1 MRVKKERNVKAPLK
15 PDRSQWTREVVNTS
29 IVRMDIIRVW
39 IRLLRDKDFHR
50 LNRRIRFLLKDCKHF
65 LRLLATLDNLR
76 TIRNMSS
83 TSPKFLTSAMIPD
96 SKGYLVVIVMK
107 HITMVIMKL
116 SSKPKCFLLSIYSTL
131 VKRRWIDW
139 VTHIH
144 LQRESWMQQTCQVSH
159 KLMKF
164 FSQYYHL
171 KVVGKNQ
178 AFFKM
183 DCFTQDLNSLK
194 SHNLPQMKA
203 VSSKKQHY
211 RKKDYSL
218 ET

>member
-1 MRVKKERNVKAPLK
+1 MKKERNVKAPLK

-65 LRLLATLDNLR
+65 LRLLATLDSWR
-76 TIRNMSS
+76 TIRNMSN
-83 TSPKFLTSAMIPD
+83 TSLKFLTSAMIPD
-96 SKGYLVVIVMK
+96 SKGFLVVIVMK

-116 SSKPKCFLLSIYSTL
+116 SSKQKWFHLSIYSTL

-159 KLMKF
+159 KLIKF
-164 FSQYYHL
+164 SSHYYLL

-178 AFFKM
+178 VFLKM
-183 DCFTQDLNSLK
+183 DSFTQDLNSLK
-194 SHNLPQMKA
+194 SHNLPQKKA
-203 VSSKKQHY
+203 VSSNKQHY
-211 RKKDYSL
+211 RKKDYSI